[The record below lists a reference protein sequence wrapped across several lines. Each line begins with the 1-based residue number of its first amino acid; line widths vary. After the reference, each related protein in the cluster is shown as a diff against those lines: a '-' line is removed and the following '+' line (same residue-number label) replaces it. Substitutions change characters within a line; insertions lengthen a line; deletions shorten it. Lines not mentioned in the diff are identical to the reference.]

1 MMTPSMRLGDPP
13 PFYQLDEYTFQN
25 LSCDLLAR
33 EPGIATSDHYGVR
46 GQLQHG
52 IDILARRSEGGLEVG
67 QSKRY
72 QRFGPAKIIEA
83 SDKFFDHWDDV
94 WANQNVQRFILL
106 VACAVDSRQSQEEIS
121 RQTDRFRE
129 KGIHYEV
136 WSIWTLREKLRLH
149 SDLIRRHIPYPEFW
163 LPNLLGQAVPLI
175 SRTQQN
181 LMEVPLQAIVGDSI
195 VQSIFVG
202 REDSLATLQTEL
214 VERRSHLVQL
224 CGPVGQGK
232 TSLAL
237 RFANLHKGSNFDSI
251 IVLSLRERDLQTLNP
266 LFDFLAL
273 TLPVERR
280 DLLERIRAGQDSLDS
295 KVRAVLQ
302 QAIGTHKTLIVLDN
316 LEDALENNSFKP
328 SYADLASFVAIVSRL
343 GQHACQILITS
354 RRPVDVS
361 SLTGELSPLQ
371 STRISLENG
380 LSVPEGIALL
390 RGLDNGNCGLRT
402 ADSEQLA
409 AIVEGCDGIPL
420 VLTSLVSILLNGR
433 GMTLERYLR
442 EPQQLAELKA
452 TPARA
457 LFDSLS
463 EAERQVV
470 QALAVYGKAIPLVAV
485 DVLLNNSD
493 DGPSHARLLS
503 DLEQNYVVQYH
514 EGDTPTYS
522 LRPLDQNY
530 FFSTIVDVKRLHYKA
545 AYFYYL
551 VSNAQT
557 ERRTLE
563 DLQPRLDEFQHLI
576 KAEAYDEACK
586 CLCSFDI
593 DYLQSW
599 GQGKLILELH
609 QHLIDKVT
617 EPFGRARHLNGLAVG
632 YILIGEIHSS
642 ISFSE
647 QALAAA
653 RELQDKI
660 LEEAQLGNLGH
671 AYHMLKQYSTS
682 LDYYEQAIMAARQ
695 LPNNERNIANHL
707 GGAAI
712 AKYHLGRVSNNRELL
727 ESAKPQLEEAVALAR
742 MFDASRQI
750 LNTHLGNLGVVLLE
764 LDMVQEAIAPLQEAS
779 NICIELGNLLNGF
792 RHLTN
797 LGQAYLKLPE
807 PQYETA
813 VNHLAYALE
822 LATKLDDRNLM
833 GGAYRELGQALY
845 LEGRW
850 QNAIASYLIAYDLL
864 SKMNPPDTD
873 QLMELLRGPL
883 KPLPERESLV
893 ASIWEQTLNMMEQN
907 NDPLLK
913 ELSRDTP
920 QRLLGHLDSLT

>member
-1 MMTPSMRLGDPP
+1 
-13 PFYQLDEYTFQN
+13 
-25 LSCDLLAR
+25 
-33 EPGIATSDHYGVR
+33 
-46 GQLQHG
+46 
-52 IDILARRSEGGLEVG
+52 
-67 QSKRY
+67 
-72 QRFGPAKIIEA
+72 
-83 SDKFFDHWDDV
+83 
-94 WANQNVQRFILL
+94 VQPIFI
-106 VACAVDSRQSQEEIS
+106 
-121 RQTDRFRE
+121 
-129 KGIHYEV
+129 
-136 WSIWTLREKLRLH
+136 
-149 SDLIRRHIPYPEFW
+149 
-163 LPNLLGQAVPLI
+163 
-175 SRTQQN
+175 
-181 LMEVPLQAIVGDSI
+181 
-195 VQSIFVG
+195 G
-202 REDSLATLQTEL
+202 REDTLATLQREL
-214 VERRSHLVQL
+214 VERRTALVQL

-237 RFANLHKGSNFDSI
+237 RFANLQVGSAFDSVI
-251 IVLSLRERDLQTLNP
+251 IASLRERDLQILDS
-266 LFDFLAL
+266 LFDLLSL
-273 TLPVERR
+273 TLPIERR
-280 DLLERIRAGQDSLDS
+280 ELLVRIRAGQDSLDS

-316 LEDALENNSFKP
+316 LEDVLENNTFKS
-328 SYADLASFVAIVSRL
+328 SYADLASFVALVSRL

-361 SLTGELSPLQ
+361 RLIVELTPLQ

-402 ADSEQLA
+402 AGSEQLA

-457 LFDSLS
+457 VYNSLS

-470 QALAVYGKAIPLVAV
+470 QALAVYGKAVSKVAV
-485 DVLLNNSD
+485 DILLNDSD
-493 DGPSHARLLS
+493 EGPSHARLLS

-530 FFSTIVDVKRLHYKA
+530 FYSTINNVKSLHYKA

-551 VSNAQT
+551 VANAQT

-576 KAEAYDEACK
+576 KAEAYNEACR

-593 DYLQSW
+593 DYLQPL

-632 YILIGEIHSS
+632 YILIGEIRSS

-653 RELQDKI
+653 RKLQDKT

-682 LDYYEQAIMAARQ
+682 LDYYEQAIIVAKQ
-695 LPNNERNIANHL
+695 LPNNERNSANHL
-707 GGAAI
+707 GGAAL
-712 AKYHLGRVSNNRELL
+712 AKYLLGRVSDNRELL

-742 MFDASRQI
+742 TFDASRQI
-750 LNTHLGNLGVVLLE
+750 LNTHLGNLGALCLE
-764 LDMVQEAIAPLQEAS
+764 LDMAQEAIAPLQEAY
-779 NICIELGNLLNGF
+779 NICIELGNRFNGF

-797 LGQAYLKLPE
+797 LGQACLKLPE
-807 PQYETA
+807 PRYDAA
-813 VNHLAYALE
+813 VNHLAHALE
-822 LATKLDDRNLM
+822 LAIELDDRNLM

-845 LEGRW
+845 LTGKW
-850 QNAIASYLIAYDLL
+850 QNAIASYLVAYDLL
-864 SKMNPPDTD
+864 SKMNPPDTG

-883 KPLPERESLV
+883 KPLPERERLV
-893 ASIWEQTLNMMEQN
+893 ASIWEQTLDVMRQN
-907 NDPLLK
+907 NDPLLN
-913 ELSRDTP
+913 ELSNDTP
-920 QRLLGHLDSLT
+920 QRLLAHLDSLT